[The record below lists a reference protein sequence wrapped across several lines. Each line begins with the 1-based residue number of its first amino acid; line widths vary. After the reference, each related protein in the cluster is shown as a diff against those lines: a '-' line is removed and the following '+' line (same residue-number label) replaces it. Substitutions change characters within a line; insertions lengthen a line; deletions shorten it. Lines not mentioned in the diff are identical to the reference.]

1 VGGKKFNFVGLP
13 FAGIEVAKLAQT
25 FSATTIR
32 QDKDFNLQ
40 LVPQMDSFSVVHLAT
55 HGAFVVGTP
64 EQSFILFGDGTP
76 VILNPLMLPDNRE
89 G

>member
-40 LVPQMDSFSVVHLAT
+40 LVPQMDSFSVVVLPNSLLFCLAM
-55 HGAFVVGTP
+55 G
-64 EQSFILFGDGTP
+64 L
-76 VILNPLMLPDNRE
+76 LLP
-89 G
+89 